1 MSDTQRPTVTL
12 SISEAAARV
21 KRSTRTIEQWI
32 ADEDLQVIEIRNM
45 QGKVIRRYVE
55 EGQLLT
61 VLRTKLTAP
70 RGGKGKPRRRP
81 T

>member
-12 SISEAAARV
+12 TITEAAARV

-32 ADEDLQVIEIRNM
+32 ADGDLEVAEIRNM
-45 QGKVIRRYVE
+45 QGNVIRRYVD

-61 VLRTKLTAP
+61 VLHSKTNS
-70 RGGKGKPRRRP
+70 RR
-81 T
+81 

>member
-1 MSDTQRPTVTL
+1 VTL
-12 SISEAAARV
+12 TITEAAARV

-32 ADEDLQVIEIRNM
+32 SDGDLEVVEIRNM

-61 VLRTKLTAP
+61 VLRSKTSS
-70 RGGKGKPRRRP
+70 RR
-81 T
+81 